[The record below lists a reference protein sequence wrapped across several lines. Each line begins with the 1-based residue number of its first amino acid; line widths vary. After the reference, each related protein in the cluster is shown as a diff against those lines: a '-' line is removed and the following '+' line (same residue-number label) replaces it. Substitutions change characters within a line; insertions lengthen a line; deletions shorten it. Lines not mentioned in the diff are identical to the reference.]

1 MKDVAGNS
9 TPERTRVTL
18 LHITGTSRLSE
29 VMDADAFHAFE
40 EAGDVFDAKL
50 ARRLHDHIYSAGG
63 SHDAAAAYI
72 AFRGRLPAT
81 QALLEKRGLVA
92 GAAA

>member
-1 MKDVAGNS
+1 MGGYAAGYYS
-9 TPERTRVTL
+9 YL
-18 LHITGTSRLSE
+18 WSE

-81 QALLEKRGLVA
+81 QALLEGRGLVA
-92 GAAA
+92 SDASR